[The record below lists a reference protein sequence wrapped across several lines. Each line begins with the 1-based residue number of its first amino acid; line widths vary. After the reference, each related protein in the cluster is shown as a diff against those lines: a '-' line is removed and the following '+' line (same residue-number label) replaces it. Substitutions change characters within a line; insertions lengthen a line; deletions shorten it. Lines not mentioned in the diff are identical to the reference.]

1 MSNPQADDDHSL
13 RSWALPLL
21 ALIVSLIIIYFV
33 VDNWA
38 ALQARL
44 ADMGTIQLGLLAS
57 FVAGLFTAVGA
68 LPVLFLSRIRR
79 KVEDSLMGFGAGV
92 MLAATAFSLV
102 LPGVDAAEVYTGGN
116 TLAAALLVGVGIGV
130 GGLFIL
136 ALHRFVPH
144 EHFVSGPQSGANPE
158 KVRRIWLFVFA
169 IALHNFPEGLA
180 VGVGFGTGDLA
191 AGVAL
196 TIGIGLQN
204 MPEGLVVAVAMLTL
218 GYSRW
223 TALGVALLTGLVQ
236 PVGGLFGASVV
247 TLAEPLL
254 PIGLAFAAG
263 AMLFVISHEIIPESH
278 RKGHEGHATLGVLV
292 GFIVMMVLDVALD

>member
-1 MSNPQADDDHSL
+1 MPGPLTEDDNASHG
-13 RSWALPLL
+13 WVLPLL
-21 ALIVSLIIIYFV
+21 ALCVALLLILAV
-33 VDNWA
+33 VNHWA

-44 ADMGTIQLGLLAS
+44 ADLGTVQLGLLAS
-57 FVAGLFTAVGA
+57 LAAGLFTAVGA
-68 LPVLFLSRIRR
+68 LPVMVLSRIRR
-79 KVEDSLMGFGAGV
+79 RVEDALMGFGAGV

-102 LPGVDAAEVYTGGN
+102 LPGVDAAAVYTGH
-116 TLAAALLVGVGIGV
+116 TLSAALLVGAGIAL
-130 GGLFIL
+130 GGLFLL
-136 ALHRFVPH
+136 ACHRYVPH
-144 EHFVSGPQSGANPE
+144 EHFIIGPQSGADPE
-158 KVRRIWLFVFA
+158 KMRRIWLFVFA

-236 PVGGLFGASVV
+236 PVGGLFGAAVV
-247 TLAEPLL
+247 TLAAPLL
-254 PIGLAFAAG
+254 PFGLAFAAG

>member
-1 MSNPQADDDHSL
+1 MSGPLTDDDNAP
-13 RSWALPLL
+13 RGWVLPLL
-21 ALIVSLIIIYFV
+21 ALCVSLLLILAV
-33 VDNWA
+33 VNHWA

-44 ADMGTIQLGLLAS
+44 ADLGTVQLGLLAS
-57 FVAGLFTAVGA
+57 LAAGLFTAVGA
-68 LPVLFLSRIRR
+68 LPVMVLSRIRR
-79 KVEDSLMGFGAGV
+79 RVEDALMGFGAGV

-102 LPGVDAAEVYTGGN
+102 LPGVDAATVYTGN
-116 TLAAALLVGVGIGV
+116 TLSAALLVGAGIGL
-130 GGLFIL
+130 GGLFLL
-136 ALHRFVPH
+136 ACHRYVPH
-144 EHFVSGPQSGANPE
+144 EHFIIGPQSGADPE
-158 KVRRIWLFVFA
+158 RMRRIWLFVFA

-204 MPEGLVVAVAMLTL
+204 MPEGLVVAVAMLAL

-236 PVGGLFGASVV
+236 PVGGLVGATVV

-254 PIGLAFAAG
+254 PFGLAFAAG

-278 RKGHEGHATLGVLV
+278 RKGHEGHATLGVLA

>member
-1 MSNPQADDDHSL
+1 MSASPDDRSL
-13 RSWALPLL
+13 KSWTLPLL
-21 ALIVSLIIIYFV
+21 ALAVSLLLV
-33 VDNWA
+33 VAVIDRWA
-38 ALQARL
+38 ELRAHL
-44 ADMGTIQLGLLAS
+44 DGMGTVRLGLLAS
-57 FVAGLFTAVGA
+57 LVAGLFTAVGA

-102 LPGVDAAEVYTGGN
+102 LPGVESAAHYTGGN
-116 TLAAALLVGVGIGV
+116 TLGAALLVGAGIGA

-136 ALHRFVPH
+136 AMHRYLPH
-144 EHFVSGPQSGANPE
+144 EHFITGPQSGADPE
-158 KVRRIWLFVFA
+158 KMRRIWLFVFA

-196 TIGIGLQN
+196 TVGIGLQN
-204 MPEGLVVAVAMLTL
+204 MPEGLVVAVAMLAL
-218 GYSRW
+218 GYTRA
-223 TALGVALLTGLVQ
+223 TALAVALLTGLVQ
-236 PVGGLFGASVV
+236 PLGGLFGAGVV

-292 GFIVMMVLDVALD
+292 GFVVMMVLDVALDD

>member
-1 MSNPQADDDHSL
+1 MSNSLTDDDSL
-13 RSWALPLL
+13 RGWVLPLL
-21 ALIVSLIIIYFV
+21 ALVVSLLLIFAV
-33 VDNWA
+33 VHNWT
-38 ALQARL
+38 ALQDRL
-44 ADMGTIQLGLLAS
+44 AGMGTVQLGLLAS

-68 LPVLFLSRIRR
+68 LPVMFLSRIRR

-102 LPGVDAAEVYTGGN
+102 LPGVDAAAAYTGN
-116 TLAAALLVGVGIGV
+116 TLSAALLVGAGIGL
-130 GGLFIL
+130 GGLFLL
-136 ALHRFVPH
+136 ACHRYVPH
-144 EHFVSGPQSGANPE
+144 EHFIIGPQSGANPE
-158 KVRRIWLFVFA
+158 KMRRIWLFVFA

-196 TIGIGLQN
+196 TVGIGLQN
-204 MPEGLVVAVAMLTL
+204 MPEGLVVAVAMLAL

-236 PVGGLFGASVV
+236 PVGGLVGAGVV

-254 PIGLAFAAG
+254 PFGLAFAAG

>member
-1 MSNPQADDDHSL
+1 MPGPLTDDDNAP
-13 RSWALPLL
+13 RGWVLPLL
-21 ALIVSLIIIYFV
+21 ALCVALLLILTV
-33 VDNWA
+33 VHHWA

-44 ADMGTIQLGLLAS
+44 ADLGTVQLGLLAS
-57 FVAGLFTAVGA
+57 LAAGLFTAVGA
-68 LPVLFLSRIRR
+68 LPVMVLSRIRR
-79 KVEDSLMGFGAGV
+79 RVEDALMGFGAGV

-102 LPGVDAAEVYTGGN
+102 LPGVDAATVYTGH
-116 TLAAALLVGVGIGV
+116 TLSAALLVGAGIGL
-130 GGLFIL
+130 GGLFLL
-136 ALHRFVPH
+136 ACHRYVPH
-144 EHFVSGPQSGANPE
+144 EHFIIGPQSGADP
-158 KVRRIWLFVFA
+158 KKMRRIWLFVFA

-204 MPEGLVVAVAMLTL
+204 MPEGLVVAVAMLAL

-236 PVGGLFGASVV
+236 PVGGLFGAAVV
-247 TLAEPLL
+247 TLAAPLL
-254 PIGLAFAAG
+254 PFGLAFAAG